1 MRIKKLLA
9 MGVLSIAFLSA
20 GRIAFAESVSIGEG
34 DADPAVTVPMQEEIV
49 GEMHQP
55 SDRQPQALVSE
66 PERNSPDV
74 LSDAPS
80 APEQISEVIPP
91 EQEEIIADAPS
102 APVQI
107 SEVIPPEQEE
117 IISDPPSAPEQ
128 ISEVI
133 PSEPR
138 RMTVDAAKTTEQI
151 SGETSLLTEQTGTQ
165 EKALS
170 IVRQPVDQRFVPG
183 FFITLSIKAEGKGL
197 SYQWYYKKLGQTGFS
212 EWSGR
217 THANESVV
225 PNQSWDGI
233 ELYCE
238 VTDAN
243 GNKVKSD
250 TITVC
255 NDDTMTVLAVGDSI
269 CRGTRNCLRGYVG
282 HLGIPYL
289 NLAAS
294 GASLS
299 TERSDVTTVP
309 DQLANA
315 TDLQPD
321 IIIAEGGLNDL
332 CQSTPIGEI
341 PTKPAVNA
349 ESLDIST
356 VMGGLQRAFLI
367 MREKYPSAQHYF
379 LINHK
384 VFRDGVYYVTTPNQA
399 GYTQKDLHDAFVA
412 CCGVYHI
419 GVIDIFEE
427 SSLDTSDSSFLSSF
441 DYNKDTDPTLENA
454 RSNETDYVNN
464 DGVHPL
470 ERGYLEYY
478 VPIILDHI
486 TIKQPKKQLV
496 ITEQP
501 HNQNATSGEPIT
513 VSVKAS
519 GDFIKYQWYY
529 RKEGQSEFNLWRNR
543 VRPTE
548 TAVTT
553 ESWNGMQVYCRLTDK
568 YGNSVQSKTITV
580 TVEPKLAITGQP
592 RSCAI
597 ALGESLT
604 LSAKAQ
610 GMGLQYQ
617 WYYKK
622 EGQSQFSEWPSRIR
636 PTETVIPPDSW
647 NGIQLFCIV
656 TDKYGN
662 SVQSETI
669 TVTVEPKLA
678 IIEQPKNCEVT
689 RGKSLTLSVKAQ
701 GIGLQY
707 KWYYRKK
714 GQRIFTLWNG
724 RTHDSEI
731 VIPPDSW
738 NGIQLYCLISDKYGN
753 SVKSTVITVKFKRA
767 S

>member
-91 EQEEIIADAPS
+91 E
-102 APVQI
+102 
-107 SEVIPPEQEE
+107 
-117 IISDPPSAPEQ
+117 
-128 ISEVI
+128 
-133 PSEPR
+133 PR

-151 SGETSLLTEQTGTQ
+151 SGETSLPTEQTGTQ

-367 MREKYPSAQHYF
+367 MREKYPS
-379 LINHK
+379 
-384 VFRDGVYYVTTPNQA
+384 
-399 GYTQKDLHDAFVA
+399 
-412 CCGVYHI
+412 
-419 GVIDIFEE
+419 E
-427 SSLDTSDSSFLSSF
+427 
-441 DYNKDTDPTLENA
+441 
-454 RSNETDYVNN
+454 
-464 DGVHPL
+464 
-470 ERGYLEYY
+470 
-478 VPIILDHI
+478 
-486 TIKQPKKQLV
+486 
-496 ITEQP
+496 
-501 HNQNATSGEPIT
+501 
-513 VSVKAS
+513 
-519 GDFIKYQWYY
+519 
-529 RKEGQSEFNLWRNR
+529 
-543 VRPTE
+543 
-548 TAVTT
+548 
-553 ESWNGMQVYCRLTDK
+553 
-568 YGNSVQSKTITV
+568 
-580 TVEPKLAITGQP
+580 
-592 RSCAI
+592 
-597 ALGESLT
+597 
-604 LSAKAQ
+604 
-610 GMGLQYQ
+610 
-617 WYYKK
+617 
-622 EGQSQFSEWPSRIR
+622 
-636 PTETVIPPDSW
+636 
-647 NGIQLFCIV
+647 
-656 TDKYGN
+656 
-662 SVQSETI
+662 
-669 TVTVEPKLA
+669 
-678 IIEQPKNCEVT
+678 
-689 RGKSLTLSVKAQ
+689 
-701 GIGLQY
+701 
-707 KWYYRKK
+707 
-714 GQRIFTLWNG
+714 
-724 RTHDSEI
+724 
-731 VIPPDSW
+731 
-738 NGIQLYCLISDKYGN
+738 
-753 SVKSTVITVKFKRA
+753 
-767 S
+767 